1 MGAYGLP
8 GALTSG
14 ELQGGCVSRRTE
26 RMAFHRNALQLNIWR
41 SELREPLYGSALQ
54 ELWPPEDALHN
65 GLIVER
71 RLAINTFINR

>member
-1 MGAYGLP
+1 
-8 GALTSG
+8 
-14 ELQGGCVSRRTE
+14 
-26 RMAFHRNALQLNIWR
+26 MAFHRNALQLNIWR

-54 ELWPPEDALHN
+54 EVWPPEDALHN